1 MKLMK
6 YVAFI
11 ASIILT
17 MVLSGCLSSTSA
29 VSGKFNKP
37 GLNDKQSMVVFY
49 RDSGDKNFIPTVWV
63 ENHIVGAL
71 TPNSYAQTLACP
83 GKTKIKIYDCF
94 GCAGSSEDI
103 FIETQRGKVTYLLV
117 SKDKTGEHFTA
128 YEADEKMAEK
138 VLASANRSHIANRH
152 TSLCS
157 LDYIELDTD
166 ALFVFGKATLTPK
179 GHEAIAKIAQDIK
192 SLGVNVKK
200 LRIEGHT
207 DRIGSSESNDKLS
220 SARADAVK
228 NELKKLGINV
238 PVDSLGLGE
247 RYPKVTSCSGEKATP
262 KLIECLA
269 PNRRVKIEIIG
280 LTSGNASL

>member
-1 MKLMK
+1 MKLTK
-6 YVAFI
+6 YVALI

-17 MVLSGCLSSTSA
+17 IMLGGCFQATSA
-29 VSGKFNKP
+29 ISGKFNKP
-37 GLNDKQSMVVFY
+37 GLSDKQSMVVFY
-49 RDSGDKNFIPTVWV
+49 REAGEKDFIPTVWV
-63 ENHIVGAL
+63 EDHIVGAL

-83 GKTKIKIYDCF
+83 GKTKIKVYDCF
-94 GCAGSSEDI
+94 GCTGSSEDI
-103 FIETQRGKVTYLLV
+103 YIQTQRGKVTYLLV
-117 SKDKTGEHFTA
+117 SKDKTAEHFTV
-128 YEADEKMAEK
+128 YESDEKIAEK
-138 VLASANRSHIANRH
+138 VLASAHRSSIVNRH

-157 LDYIELDTD
+157 LDYVELDTD
-166 ALFVFGKATLTPK
+166 ALFVFGKSILTPK

-228 NELKKLGINV
+228 NELKTSGISI
-238 PVDSLGLGE
+238 PIDSLGLGE
-247 RYPKVTSCSGEKATP
+247 RYPKVTNCSGEKATP

-280 LTSGNASL
+280 LTSSNASL

>member
-17 MVLSGCLSSTSA
+17 MMLSGCLQSTSA
-29 VSGKFNKP
+29 ISGKFNKP

-49 RDSGDKNFIPTVWV
+49 RDSGDKDFIPTVWV

-71 TPNSYAQTLACP
+71 TTKSYAQTLACP

-103 FIETQRGKVTYLLV
+103 YIDAQKGKVTYLLV
-117 SKDKTGEHFTA
+117 SKAGEHFTA
-128 YEADEKMAEK
+128 YEADEKTAEK

-157 LDYIELDTD
+157 LDYVELDTD

-207 DRIGSSESNDKLS
+207 DRIGSGESNDKLS

-238 PVDSLGLGE
+238 PIDSLGLGE

-280 LTSGNASL
+280 LTSSNASL

>member
-1 MKLMK
+1 MKLTK
-6 YVAFI
+6 HVALV
-11 ASIILT
+11 ASIIIT
-17 MVLSGCLSSTSA
+17 IMLSGCLSSTSA
-29 VSGKFNKP
+29 ISGKFNKP
-37 GLNDKQSMVVFY
+37 GLSDKQSMVVFY
-49 RDSGDKNFIPTVWV
+49 RDSGAKDFIPTVWV
-63 ENHIVGAL
+63 EDHIVGAL

-103 FIETQRGKVTYLLV
+103 YIDAQKGKVTYLLV
-117 SKDKTGEHFTA
+117 SKDKTAEHFTA
-128 YEADEKMAEK
+128 YEADEQVAQK

-157 LDYIELDTD
+157 LDYVELDAD

-192 SLGVNVKK
+192 SLGVDVKK
-200 LRIEGHT
+200 LRVEGHT

-220 SARADAVK
+220 QARADAVK
-228 NELKKLGINV
+228 YELRVLGISL
-238 PVDSLGLGE
+238 PIDSLGLGE
-247 RYPKVTSCSGEKATP
+247 RYPKVTSCGGEKATK

-280 LTSGNASL
+280 ITSK